1 MSTTTLRVVL
11 DQVGGPVPRGV
22 GRYALE
28 LTRALIETA
37 PRGCDVA
44 GFVPSSPPD
53 EYERIERLLPGL
65 TALHKSALDRRQLAA
80 AWQHG
85 FTRLPGT
92 GMLHAPSLFA
102 PLSRHDR
109 INNPGEQ
116 VVVTIHEATAFTH
129 PETMPARAVAWTRA
143 MALRAQRYAD
153 AIVVP
158 THAVA
163 DDLAEHLDLG
173 ERVRVIAGAVSPA
186 LDPGPSAD
194 SRAAELGLPDRYVL
208 AVGALD
214 GRSGVPAAVRA
225 AALPDRTAHHDVPLL
240 IAGAT
245 GEQLDAWAAGLD
257 AAGADAG
264 DTGAATVAANGAAIA
279 AAIADGRI
287 RALGPLGETEL
298 AVAYSRAAVV
308 LAPALSAGT
317 GLIALEAMSLGAPV
331 VHSDAPA
338 LLEVCSDAG
347 VVVARD
353 DAAGYPERLAEAVRS
368 VLDDAT
374 LAAQLV
380 VRGRDRAQAYSWR
393 DSAEKTWQLH
403 ADL

>member
-1 MSTTTLRVVL
+1 MSSTTLRVVL
-11 DQVGGPVPRGV
+11 DQVGGAVPRGV

-44 GFVPSSPPD
+44 GIVPASPPD
-53 EYERIERLLPGL
+53 EYERIAEQLPGL
-65 TALHKSALDRRQLAA
+65 VALHKSALDRRQLAA

-85 FTRLPGT
+85 FTRLPGS

-109 INNPGEQ
+109 INNPGDQ
-116 VVVTIHEATAFTH
+116 VVVTVHEATAFTH
-129 PETMPARAVAWTRA
+129 PETLPPRAVAWTRA

-163 DDLAEHLDLG
+163 DDLAGHLDFG
-173 ERVRVIAGAVSPA
+173 DRVRVIAGAVSPA

-194 SRAAELGLPDRYVL
+194 ARAAALSLPERYVL

-214 GRSGVPAAVRA
+214 GRNGIAAVVRA
-225 AALPDRTAHHDVPLL
+225 AALLDRIAHPEVPLL
-240 IAGAT
+240 IAGTTPDELA
-245 GEQLDAWAAGLD
+245 AWAAGLD
-257 AAGADAG
+257 G
-264 DTGAATVAANGAAIA
+264 DDDGIA
-279 AAIADGRI
+279 AALADGRV
-287 RALGPLGETEL
+287 RGLGPLGEIEL

-308 LAPALSAGT
+308 VAPALSAGT
-317 GLIALEAMSLGAPV
+317 GLVALEAMSLGAPV
-331 VHSDAPA
+331 VHSDTPA
-338 LLEVCSDAG
+338 LVEVCSDAG

-353 DAAGYPERLAEAVRS
+353 DAAGYPARLAEAVHS
-368 VLDDAT
+368 VLDDAA
-374 LAAQLV
+374 LAEQLV
-380 VRGRDRAQAYSWR
+380 VRGRDRSRAYSWR